1 MEGRSMRNRL
11 VLVFTA
17 VVGLLASVPLV
28 ANHTGTTFDTDK
40 TVTVKGIV
48 KSWLWSNPHCLL
60 KIDVTAED
68 GQVVEWIAET
78 QAPNTIYLEGYRAKS
93 FKAGDEVTVTL
104 RQAANGR
111 PYGQLAHAV
120 LAGGTKLGNPEGV
133 PGRRAAAP

>member
-1 MEGRSMRNRL
+1 MRNWL
-11 VLVFTA
+11 VIVFTA
-17 VVGLLASVPLV
+17 AVGLLTSVPLV
-28 ANHTGTTFDTDK
+28 AHHTGTTLYTDK

-60 KIDVTAED
+60 KLDVTGED
-68 GQVVEWIAET
+68 GQAVEWIAET

-111 PYGQLAHAV
+111 PYGQLAQAV
-120 LAGGTKLGNPEGV
+120 LADGTKLGSPDGAR
-133 PGRRAAAP
+133 GRGAAAP